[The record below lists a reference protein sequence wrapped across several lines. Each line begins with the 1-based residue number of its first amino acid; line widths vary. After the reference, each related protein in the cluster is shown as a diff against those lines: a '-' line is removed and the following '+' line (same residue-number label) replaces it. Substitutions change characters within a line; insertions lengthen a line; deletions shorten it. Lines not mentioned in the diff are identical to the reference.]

1 MSPAGVMDLRP
12 LVSIIT
18 PSYNQAHYLEDA
30 LRSVL
35 LQDYPAI
42 EYIVID
48 GASKDGSQAI
58 IERYAPRLSYWV
70 SEPDHGQAEA
80 INKGFAKAT
89 GEIVAWI
96 NSDDLYY
103 RTDVVSQ
110 AVAALQAH
118 PEVGMVYA
126 DGIKIDADGYL
137 LDWFRYPQYSL
148 VDLLG
153 FNVLLQPTVFM
164 RHAPLEKAGY
174 LPMEKEFDLTLDHDL
189 WIRIAGQAPLRHLSG
204 YWAVE
209 RTHKDAKTTSRA
221 AYYGIEAFKFVGML
235 EKEEPFAGVIRD
247 HRQQIYAGINIF
259 HARRLIDAGK
269 PAEALTYFRTAFR
282 LDPGQTSR
290 YWYKILQAL
299 GGSAGAAGVFLAYRD
314 ARRRA
319 QHRRQRLVVDD
330 HRIQMIR
337 ESG

>member
-1 MSPAGVMDLRP
+1 MEKGP

-58 IERYAPRLSYWV
+58 LERYAPRLSYYV

-80 INKGFAKAT
+80 INKGFARAS

-110 AVAALQAH
+110 AVQALQAR
-118 PEVGMVYA
+118 PELGMVYA
-126 DGIKIDADGYL
+126 NGLKIDAYGAL
-137 LDWFRYPQYSL
+137 LDWFRYPQYDL

-164 RHAPLEKAGY
+164 RHAVLEKAGY
-174 LPMEKEFDLTLDHDL
+174 LPAEKDFDLTLDHDL
-189 WIRIAGQAPLRHLSG
+189 WIRMAGLAPIQHLDA

-209 RTHKDAKTTSRA
+209 RTHKEAKTSSKA
-221 AYYGIEAFKFVGML
+221 AFYGPEAYKFIGRL
-235 EKEEPFAGVIRD
+235 EQEEPFKSVIQAHHAR
-247 HRQQIYAGINIF
+247 IYAGLAIF
-259 HARRLIDAGK
+259 HARRLIDAGQ
-269 PAEALTYFRTAFR
+269 PRESLHYFRIAYG
-282 LDPGQTSR
+282 LDARQALR
-290 YWYKILQAL
+290 YWYKIVQAA
-299 GGSAGAAGVFLAYRD
+299 GGAAGAGGLFLAYRD
-314 ARRRA
+314 LRRKN

-330 HRIQMIR
+330 SQIR
-337 ESG
+337 WQV

>member
-1 MSPAGVMDLRP
+1 MDSLP

-58 IERYAPRLSYWV
+58 IEKYASRLSYWV

-80 INKGFAKAT
+80 INKGFSRAT

-96 NSDDLYY
+96 NSDDLYF
-103 RTDVVSQ
+103 RTGVVSR

-118 PEVGMVYA
+118 PDVGLVYA
-126 DGIKIDADGYL
+126 NGLKIDADGYL

-164 RHAPLEKAGY
+164 RHPALKQAGY

-189 WIRIAGQAPLRHLSG
+189 WIRIAGHHSLLHLPEF
-204 YWAVE
+204 WAVE

-221 AYYGIEAFKFVGML
+221 AYYGPEAFQFVGKL
-235 EKEEPFAGVIRD
+235 EKEEPFASVIKN
-247 HRQQIYAGINIF
+247 HHSEIYAGINIF

-269 PAEALTYFRTAFR
+269 PTEALHYFNEAFR
-282 LDPGQTSR
+282 LAPGQTAR
-290 YWYKILQAL
+290 YWFKIIQAL
-299 GGSAGAAGVFLAYRD
+299 GGMAGAAGLFLAYRD
-314 ARRRA
+314 ARRKA
-319 QHRRQRLVVDD
+319 LNHHQKLVVDD
-330 HRIQMIR
+330 RSITITV
-337 ESG
+337 EPG